1 MTARHIGYARKLVM
15 DEMRIPP
22 GLLEKYGDKVLVVW
36 RGSPLEGKEPAAT
49 LGSLTLYV
57 LERHE
62 VPDADNAS
70 LVSAEPVLCAR
81 RGRQSQLLA
90 RAGVDVRVGIDDEVC
105 TSDFLLQQ
113 QGKLKAMGAPRDLLL
128 EETKVPPKPP
138 PAVLQHEPE
147 LFVSALELIGLS
159 QVRALQKGMPG
170 KVRVAILDE
179 SFAGIPPDQGY
190 PAPDFHGLE
199 RPPPPRITLS
209 PAMEHHGTR
218 MAVALQ
224 EALGEG
230 VELGL
235 YRMVPH
241 EADVHSSWI
250 APADV
255 ALTLA
260 HAIQDWKA
268 DVVLIPMGDGLWGTP
283 RYLHAVL
290 REARRVGRDGK
301 GVPII
306 CATGDTSWNHD
317 QGDAM
322 SHVGPMSYAMGADEL
337 HAQPWVMAVTATDTA
352 GRWYRRFDGTWTG
365 PIGRFGPS
373 VTLSAPGELYRL
385 GMLQERLADD
395 TSIASALVAGVAAV
409 VLRQAPW
416 LDADEVRALLQWT
429 ADLPPVV
436 DGGPGPASEG
446 FNEWDRLGHNL
457 KLGAGRVNALAA
469 ALAATDPVCAALLL
483 TRPRPGP
490 IPTRGVAESDPA
502 MLRALAW
509 LGWTEEKHADFP
521 TPWQVVLDAYLQV
534 RGSLARL
541 VLHSWRWREA
551 IMWLARHLMALWT
564 TDGDL
569 LDREGLRDHGALLWR
584 THYMLDA
591 LRAELES
598 PAFQREAKEL
608 LPWVS
613 MMETALREVSGGQLQ
628 RFLFAFNKGAFE
640 LRWMPSFPR
649 GNDLV
654 APQTHDTPKE
664 RLG

>member
-22 GLLEKYGDKVLVVW
+22 GILKMYGSKVLVVW
-36 RGSPLEGKEPAAT
+36 RGPPLEGKEPAAT

-57 LERHE
+57 LEPEE
-62 VPDADNAS
+62 VPDAGNAS

-90 RAGVDVRVGIDDEVC
+90 RAGIDVRVGIDDEVC
-105 TSDFLLQQ
+105 TPDFLGQRQ
-113 QGKLKAMGAPRDLLL
+113 DALKAMNAPRELLL
-128 EETKVPPKPP
+128 EETGVPPKTP

-147 LFVSALELIGLS
+147 LFVSALDLIGLS
-159 QVRALQKGMPG
+159 RVRALQKGMPA

-179 SFAGIPPDQGY
+179 SFAGLPPNQGY
-190 PAPDFHGLE
+190 PAPVFRGLR
-199 RPPPPRITLS
+199 RPR
-209 PAMEHHGTR
+209 PALTTFAPTMEHHGTR

-283 RYLHAVL
+283 RYLQAVL

-301 GVPII
+301 GVPIV
-306 CATGDTSWNHD
+306 CATGDTTWNHD
-317 QGDAM
+317 QGSA
-322 SHVGPMSYAMGADEL
+322 MSYAMGADEL

-352 GRWYRRFDGTWTG
+352 GRWYRRFDRTRTG

-395 TSIASALVAGVAAV
+395 TSIASALVAGVAAA
-409 VLRQAPW
+409 VLRQAPG

-436 DGGPGPASEG
+436 DGGPGPASES

-469 ALAATDPVCAALLL
+469 ALAATDPVCAAVLL

-509 LGWTEEKHADFP
+509 LGWTRKAHADFP
-521 TPWQVVLDAYLQV
+521 TPWRVLLDAYLQV
-534 RGSLARL
+534 RGALARL

-551 IMWLARHLMALWT
+551 LMWLARHLMALWA
-564 TDGDL
+564 TDGEL
-569 LDREGLRDHGALLWR
+569 LDPEGERDHGALLRR

-591 LRAELES
+591 LHAELES
-598 PAFQREAKEL
+598 PAFQREAEAL
-608 LPWVS
+608 LPWVTL
-613 MMETALREVSGGQLQ
+613 METALREVSGSQLQ
-628 RFLFAFNKGAFE
+628 RFLFAFNKGPFE
-640 LRWMPSFPR
+640 SRWIPAFPR

-654 APQTHDTPKE
+654 APQTHDAPKE
-664 RLG
+664 RLE